1 MSIYHAPD
9 NLAEALDILAQGDA
23 RILAGGTDLMIA
35 LRKQK
40 QTDSPLPNILLDVT
54 KIPEL
59 NKFEL
64 KSDTPFL
71 GAGLTFRF
79 LEKNREVRDT
89 YPCLALAASSV
100 GSVQIRQ
107 VGTLGGNVGNA
118 SPAADGTCALVALGA
133 KARIKSAGSERDV
146 LVEELITAPYGT
158 SLGPDE
164 LIIGFSTDK
173 MPPQNS
179 QAFGK
184 VGRRQAV
191 AVARLNVSCVLTK
204 DMKDPRLVLSSCFPT
219 PRRLRMVEEFLT
231 ACTEPGSEAFAR
243 AGEMAARE
251 FTDVCGIRASA
262 VYKLP
267 AIRRMVTAVLNRA
280 WSDLEV

>member
-1 MSIYHAPD
+1 
-9 NLAEALDILAQGDA
+9 
-23 RILAGGTDLMIA
+23 MIT

-40 QTDSPLPNILLDVT
+40 QTDSPLPKILLDVT

-59 NKFEL
+59 NQIDL
-64 KSDTPFL
+64 NGDTPFL

-79 LEKNREVRDT
+79 LEKSPEIREK
-89 YPCLALAASSV
+89 YPCLALAASAV

-107 VGTLGGNVGNA
+107 TGTLGGNVGNA

-133 KARIKSAGSERDV
+133 KALVKSAVNEREI
-146 LVEELITAPYGT
+146 LVEDLITSPYGT

-164 LIIGFSTDK
+164 LIVGFSTDK
-173 MPPQNS
+173 LPPKNS

-204 DMKDPRLVLSSCFPT
+204 DMSDPRVVLSSCFPT
-219 PRRLRMVEEFLT
+219 PRRLKKVEEYLT
-231 ACTEPGSEAFAR
+231 GRGAEGESAFVR
-243 AGEMAARE
+243 AGEMAAQE
-251 FTDVCGIRASA
+251 FTNVCGVRASA